1 MKQLNTSMTGFY
13 RRRSFM
19 CGNVV
24 NVGVVISHKDGTL
37 EAKDLQV
44 GFRGASEK
52 LEEVKRQV
60 EKVLI
65 RWVTENDS
73 ITQVETV
80 GQDVDKVVVTR
91 VGAEFSL
98 GDGSTLGMSL
108 VVVCGMDCKRAATQA
123 ACQEIGK
130 LNANG
135 ITVESVEIWE

>member
-1 MKQLNTSMTGFY
+1 MKQLNTSMTRFY
-13 RRRSFM
+13 RRRNCL

-37 EAKDLQV
+37 EAKDLQI
-44 GFRGASEK
+44 GFRRASEK

-60 EKVLI
+60 EKVLT

-80 GQDVDKVVVTR
+80 GQDVEKIMVKR

-98 GDGSTLGMSL
+98 GDGSTLDTSP
-108 VVVCGMDCKRAATQA
+108 VVVCGMDCKRAATLA
-123 ACQEIGK
+123 VCQEINK
-130 LNANG
+130 LSDKG